1 MKNLLATLHDYDPGM
16 LPALADVWGVDAKRF
31 NDQQLIEALHARM
44 MDESAAQAVWDKL
57 DEKAQGALRVLA
69 SSKGGRMTSSQFAFM
84 DNGAIRKLGRA
95 QIARLRPH
103 IDSDSIADS
112 LYYRGLIGE
121 AHDNTAS
128 GIISFV
134 YVPEELAAC
143 LPLDK
148 TSYDDL
154 EDAPIAPTGEAQPP
168 EILDDVPDDA
178 WQRADAT
185 IVDDMTSLLALL
197 QADEIALDGGQFP
210 SDSLAKIAPILLR
223 REGDRLTFLL
233 GMGISARLIEL
244 DDDKAAPRRQ
254 EARQWLAASR
264 SRQVKALA
272 DAWRSSQSWRDLWH
286 IDGLTPDDSGWA
298 YDAAAA
304 RQSLLDLLQATL
316 PAQGWVSLSE
326 LIDYI
331 KATQPDYQRPDGD
344 YDSWYIRNDDGEF
357 LRGRDSWD
365 AVEGALI
372 EHVIG
377 KPMHWLGLVDAGDD
391 LLRLTAYGRAFLGH
405 ESWPP
410 IPDQATPFDAQD
422 DGALLVSRRT
432 SRFERFQLARFANCV
447 AAGDPYIY
455 SIDGASV
462 ERAESQGISRQQI
475 QTFLTN
481 QLAGKP
487 LPLPVIKLLREWDGR
502 AKTSVTLESQIV
514 LRTTSEEEMQ
524 RIFTFPAYRR
534 YLGARLGPMACVVRA
549 DQWQQLQTRLE
560 EDNIEVDVSRMDT
573 LNG

>member
-1 MKNLLATLHDYDPGM
+1 MLAG
-16 LPALADVWGVDAKRF
+16 
-31 NDQQLIEALHARM
+31 
-44 MDESAAQAVWDKL
+44 
-57 DEKAQGALRVLA
+57 
-69 SSKGGRMTSSQFAFM
+69 SSGGRMTSSVFAHM
-84 DNGAIRKLGRA
+84 GNGAIRKLGRA

-103 IDSDSIADS
+103 IDAETIADA

-121 AHDNTAS
+121 ARDNTDS

-134 YVPEELAAC
+134 YAPVELADC
-143 LPLDK
+143 LPLNR

-154 EDAPIAPTGEAQPP
+154 EDAPISPSGEAQPP
-168 EILDDVPDDA
+168 ETLDDVPDDA

-197 QADEIALDGGQFP
+197 QADEIALDGGQLP
-210 SDSLAKIAPILLR
+210 TESLAKIAPVLLR

-233 GMGISARLIEL
+233 GVGISARLIEL
-244 DDDKAAPRRQ
+244 DNDRAAPRRQ
-254 EARQWLAASR
+254 QARQWLAATR
-264 SRQVKALA
+264 AQQIKALA

-304 RQSLLDLLQATL
+304 RQALLDLLQATL

-331 KATQPDYQRPDGD
+331 KATQPDFQRPDGD

-372 EHVIG
+372 ELVIG

-405 ESWPP
+405 QNWPP
-410 IPDQATPFDAQD
+410 IPDQATPFEAQD

-455 SIDGASV
+455 SVDGASV

-487 LPLPVIKLLREWDGR
+487 LPLPIIKLLREWDGSP
-502 AKTSVTLESQIV
+502 KTSVTLESQIV

-560 EDNIEVDVSRMDT
+560 EDNVEVDVSRMD
-573 LNG
+573 